1 MPVVYSVSESQIH
14 DPLSRLQQFHLNMT
28 AARPNSPALRIF
40 VVEDH
45 NDSLEVLRIYLE
57 SFGYVILSA
66 RSKAEALKEMPT
78 AKCDVLLSNIGLPD
92 GNGWDLIQEVGK
104 SRPAYAIAMSGYGMK
119 ADCERSAEAGFR
131 HHLIKPVSVKKLTA
145 ILEEAVAELRNQ
157 QNKGTAQYLHDFVEG
172 EGSRE

>member
-1 MPVVYSVSESQIH
+1 LERTTTEQVPAI
-14 DPLSRLQQFHLNMT
+14 LFNMT

-45 NDSLEVLRIYLE
+45 GDSLEVLRIYLE

-78 AKCDVLLSNIGLPD
+78 ANCDVLLSNIGLPD

-104 SRPAYAIAMSGYGMK
+104 SRPAYAIATSNHAFVDDTMSVTSPLN
-119 ADCERSAEAGFR
+119 ANS
-131 HHLIKPVSVKKLTA
+131 
-145 ILEEAVAELRNQ
+145 
-157 QNKGTAQYLHDFVEG
+157 
-172 EGSRE
+172 